1 MCVCVCE
8 CVCVRMCV
16 YACVR
21 MYVCVRAC
29 VCVHCNMRGMRK
41 ASKGGLAAVH
51 GYITGKKYVF
61 CRAVDEFQKF
71 ELTDYMV
78 CNGFTVE
85 A

>member
-1 MCVCVCE
+1 
-8 CVCVRMCV
+8 
-16 YACVR
+16 
-21 MYVCVRAC
+21 
-29 VCVHCNMRGMRK
+29 MRK